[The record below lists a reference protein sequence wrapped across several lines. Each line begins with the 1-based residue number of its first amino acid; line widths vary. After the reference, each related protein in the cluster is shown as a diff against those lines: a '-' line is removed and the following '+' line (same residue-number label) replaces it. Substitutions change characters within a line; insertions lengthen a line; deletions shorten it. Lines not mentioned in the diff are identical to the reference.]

1 MSIARDSLK
10 SLSRRLEWL
19 AVKVR
24 ENAFLVFG
32 ASAAVTTV
40 VVVFLHWIQAVGL
53 SSDNA
58 FLAALPVGVAATV
71 AMVCWALL
79 LRLFW
84 QALRD
89 PNQSRYALRVVLSIV
104 MICVSL
110 EAFAGLSTL
119 LWQRGLIQ
127 SATSGP
133 ASLWRAEGHYIWHLV
148 SSVPLLSVP
157 QTLDWRDPQPF
168 VDHIS
173 GVLLLTFKFAIIAPL
188 VRLGLSGY
196 QFFEA
201 RRGRVVAKRE
211 IQREK
216 ELMEP
221 GGKVPPTRK
230 SSIQGGWALLILIIA
245 LSITVPMA
253 ILPNKASWI
262 DHWLARLPPEVG
274 IGNVHLP
281 LGWLHA
287 APLILIAIVL
297 IINVGNVL
305 ASLYDDVN
313 PDLVRSMRDAAVAI
327 LAYFLLLAL
336 LTVTAAA
343 ISLSFLHLGAATS
356 RPEIPPASQAL
367 ATLNAYAWTIADS
380 LPGPNIPA
388 TLNWTLQYR
397 FVDHWSEVL
406 LLTYK
411 IIFYAVLLFP
421 IYRIVRIYM
430 ERSRRGT
437 PVEPSL
443 SAALKYRD
451 RLLDVQAALDRLE
464 GRNVTS
470 THQKEYGSSPYP
482 AKLALDDLES
492 ELEKVRSLFGETDV
506 TSYAGD
512 AEVAARKRFERSAM
526 GSYGRSTN
534 PEKLRSALNDA
545 IVKYSQSATKALYHE
560 GVRQFYRTE

>member
-1 MSIARDSLK
+1 MLK
-10 SLSRRLEWL
+10 SLSGRLEWL

-24 ENAFLVFG
+24 ENAFLAFG
-32 ASAAVTTV
+32 ASAVVTTV
-40 VVVFLHWIQAVGL
+40 VVVFLHWIQANGL
-53 SSDNA
+53 NSGNV
-58 FLAALPVGVAATV
+58 FLTALPVGVTAII

-89 PNQSRYALRVVLSIV
+89 PNQSRYALLAVLSIV
-104 MICVSL
+104 MISVCL

-127 SATSGP
+127 SAPSGP

-168 VDHIS
+168 ADHIS
-173 GVLLLTFKFAIIAPL
+173 GALLLAFKFAIIAPL

-201 RRGRVVAKRE
+201 QRGRVAAKRE
-211 IQREK
+211 IQREN
-216 ELMEP
+216 ELMKAKSGLEKAKIP
-221 GGKVPPTRK
+221 PARNSKIGG
-230 SSIQGGWALLILIIA
+230 GGALLMLVIA
-245 LSITVPMA
+245 LGFTMPMA
-253 ILPNKASWI
+253 ILPNRASWV
-262 DHWLARLPPEVG
+262 DRWLARLPPEISIG
-274 IGNVHLP
+274 IVNLP

-287 APLILIAIVL
+287 APLILLLVVL
-297 IINVGNVL
+297 IINVGNVIVT
-305 ASLYDDVN
+305 LYEDVK
-313 PDLVRSMRDAAVAI
+313 PDSVRSMRDAAVAI

-336 LTVTAAA
+336 LTLAAAA
-343 ISLSFLHLGAATS
+343 ISLALLHIGVAAS
-356 RPEIPPASQAL
+356 RPEIPRASQPL
-367 ATLNAYAWTIADS
+367 AILNAYAWTIADT
-380 LPGPNIPA
+380 LPGPDIPA

-411 IIFYAVLLFP
+411 IVFYAVLLFP
-421 IYRIVRIYM
+421 MYRIVRIYV
-430 ERSRRGT
+430 ERSRHAA
-437 PVEPSL
+437 PVESSL
-443 SAALKYRD
+443 SAALRYRD

-464 GRNVTS
+464 GRYVTP
-470 THQKEYGSSPYP
+470 THRKEYGSSPYP

-492 ELEKVRSLFGETDV
+492 ELEKVRSLFGEADV
-506 TSYAGD
+506 VGHADD

-526 GSYGRSTN
+526 GSATFPLTN
-534 PEKLRSALNDA
+534 PDELRSALDNA
-545 IVKYSQSATKALYHE
+545 IVKYSQSATKALFGE
-560 GVRQFYRTE
+560 GIKQSYRTG